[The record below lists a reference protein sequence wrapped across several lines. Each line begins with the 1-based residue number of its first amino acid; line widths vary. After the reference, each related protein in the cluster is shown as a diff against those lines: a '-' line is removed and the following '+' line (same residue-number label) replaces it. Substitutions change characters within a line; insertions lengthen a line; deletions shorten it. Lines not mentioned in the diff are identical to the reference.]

1 MPPLL
6 ALASWFVLL
15 LALLRFDPAKEKG
28 ISPALWVPIIWLFIT
43 GSRLPSQWLAGQL
56 ATQAGGFEEGN
67 PLDRITFSIL
77 IVAALIIL
85 ASRSFRWDAF
95 LTRNFFLVAF
105 ILFALVSVVWSD
117 FPLVAIKRWFR
128 DLGNYLVILVVLSDP
143 RPPEAVTTVI
153 RRLCYL
159 LVPLSVVLMKYFPT
173 IGRYYLYWTG
183 SVTYMGATT
192 SKNNLGAL
200 CLISGLFFL
209 WDTLRRWPE
218 RKQRQT
224 KRVIRLNLV
233 FIAMTLWTLNLANSA
248 TSRACLMIG
257 SLVLLAAHSKA
268 FQRYSTLLKILIPAV
283 FVLYIVLAFGFDM
296 NSQVAGAVG
305 RDPTFTDRT
314 NIWALLLSMK
324 TNPLVGTGYESFWLG
339 PRLSVIWS
347 QFGTL
352 NEAHDGYLEVYLNL
366 GLIGVAL
373 LCGFLFSSYQKI
385 CKNFTVDP
393 SVFSF
398 SLAFWAATVF
408 YNITEAAFKAHI
420 MWLAFLLIAIA
431 APARAA
437 ERTPSSAEL
446 DITQPTPL
454 LPRLNVGTPALKSNR
469 KALP

>member
-1 MPPLL
+1 
-6 ALASWFVLL
+6 
-15 LALLRFDPAKEKG
+15 
-28 ISPALWVPIIWLFIT
+28 
-43 GSRLPSQWLAGQL
+43 
-56 ATQAGGFEEGN
+56 
-67 PLDRITFSIL
+67 
-77 IVAALIIL
+77 
-85 ASRSFRWDAF
+85 
-95 LTRNFFLVAF
+95 
-105 ILFALVSVVWSD
+105 
-117 FPLVAIKRWFR
+117 
-128 DLGNYLVILVVLSDP
+128 
-143 RPPEAVTTVI
+143 
-153 RRLCYL
+153 
-159 LVPLSVVLMKYFPT
+159 
-173 IGRYYLYWTG
+173 
-183 SVTYMGATT
+183 
-192 SKNNLGAL
+192 
-200 CLISGLFFL
+200 
-209 WDTLRRWPE
+209 
-218 RKQRQT
+218 
-224 KRVIRLNLV
+224 V